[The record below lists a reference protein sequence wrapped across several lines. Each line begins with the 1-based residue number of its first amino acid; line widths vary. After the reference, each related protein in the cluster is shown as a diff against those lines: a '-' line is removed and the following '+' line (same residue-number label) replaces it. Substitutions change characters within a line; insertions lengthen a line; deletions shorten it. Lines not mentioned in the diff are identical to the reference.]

1 MTHVGA
7 NPCIA
12 MRYTFCMQD
21 GSQIFI
27 PDSFIALHQG
37 RNHKLL
43 TPLTEVAARY
53 ELCEDLAQMLVEQA
67 QILYHQS
74 APSEAAILKTM
85 LMGLQSEG
93 AVVTPPEARW
103 VILRLAELLEWKAP
117 ELAPPES

>member
-1 MTHVGA
+1 MDDT
-7 NPCIA
+7 
-12 MRYTFCMQD
+12 
-21 GSQIFI
+21 SQIQ
-27 PDSFIALHQG
+27 PPPSFADLFRTRSG
-37 RNHKLL
+37 KLS
-43 TPLTEVAARY
+43 TSIGEVVQRY